1 MKATSMIT
9 KKMLGLGLALGL
21 LAGSVVGAQAHETHL
36 YEIGG
41 EYYRFTVGSLNE
53 PISVDDRTGAYL
65 QVFQSQGPAENR
77 ATETPVTG
85 LADELQVELLA
96 GDKSKVVNLTPTYGE
111 EGSYYSIFYPTV
123 ATTYTYRFFGN
134 INDTP
139 VDLEFTCNPSGH
151 VQVDASSERVEMSDG
166 VYRVLSRGTFGCPAD
181 KASLGFPEESAS
193 VAELN
198 SRVSA
203 TEENAGSNTR
213 VNVAFILSV
222 VALSMSV
229 SAWVIKK

>member
-1 MKATSMIT
+1 MKVISMIT
-9 KKMLGLGLALGL
+9 KKMVSLGLALGL

-41 EYYRFTVGSLNE
+41 EYYRITVGSLNE
-53 PISVDDRTGAYL
+53 PISVDDRTGVDL
-65 QVFQSQGPAENR
+65 RVFRSQSSVENR
-77 ATETPVTG
+77 ETETPVTG

-96 GDKSKVVNLTPTYGE
+96 GDQSKVFNLSPAYGE

-134 INDTP
+134 INNTP

-151 VQVDASSERVEMSDG
+151 VQVEASTDRIEISDG

-181 KASLGFPEESAS
+181 KASLGFPEDSAS
-193 VAELN
+193 IAELN
-198 SRVSA
+198 SRVFE
-203 TEENAGSNTR
+203 TEESAGSNTR
-213 VNVAFILSV
+213 ANVAFILSV

>member
-1 MKATSMIT
+1 MTNIT
-9 KKMLGLGLALGL
+9 KKMLGLGLAIGL

-41 EYYRFTVGSLNE
+41 EYYRITVGSLNE

-65 QVFQSQGPAENR
+65 QVFQSQGAVENR
-77 ATETPVTG
+77 DTETAVTG
-85 LADELQVELLA
+85 LADELQVELIA
-96 GDKSKVVNLTPTYGE
+96 GDQKKVLNLSPTHGE
-111 EGSYYSIFYPTV
+111 DGSYYSIFYPTV

-139 VDLEFTCNPSGH
+139 VDLEFTCNSSGH
-151 VQVDASSERVEMSDG
+151 VQVDENTERTEVSEG

-181 KASLGFPEESAS
+181 KAALGFPEESSS

-198 SRVSA
+198 ERVETVESNSAGSTRANMALIIGIVALGMSA
-203 TEENAGSNTR
+203 T
-213 VNVAFILSV
+213 
-222 VALSMSV
+222 ALTL
-229 SAWVIKK
+229 KK